1 MNTTTSAALPWLAE
15 PLLRGKA
22 LRAHALLLHGPAGVG
37 QFELGIALAEAWLCE
52 ATTSVK
58 PCRQCIGCRMMQSHS
73 HSDFHLL
80 LPEALREP
88 LGWLQLNEDGEPAG
102 KASKTKPSK
111 EIRVEAVRAAI
122 DWTQRSSARGGAKV
136 LLIHPAEAMNAVTAN
151 ALLKTLEEPP
161 GRLRLLLTA
170 ADPEG
175 LLPTVRSRCQ
185 RLALPKP
192 APELALAWLT
202 QRGVARAEVLLVA
215 ADGQP
220 LTALSLAEEGIDADQ
235 WERLPVQVQ
244 HGQAAAFAHWSVPRM
259 VDALQ
264 RLAHDLMAVAA
275 GGAPRYFARS
285 ALPSRLPSLDVL
297 GAWARDLIHAARHDE
312 HPWSAALRIEALVGR
327 AAALWRANPDGATV
341 QALDTLR
348 SR

>member
-136 LLIHPAEAMNAVTAN
+136 LLIT
-151 ALLKTLEEPP
+151 
-161 GRLRLLLTA
+161 R
-170 ADPEG
+170 
-175 LLPTVRSRCQ
+175 Q
-185 RLALPKP
+185 R
-192 APELALAWLT
+192 
-202 QRGVARAEVLLVA
+202 R
-215 ADGQP
+215 
-220 LTALSLAEEGIDADQ
+220 
-235 WERLPVQVQ
+235 
-244 HGQAAAFAHWSVPRM
+244 
-259 VDALQ
+259 
-264 RLAHDLMAVAA
+264 
-275 GGAPRYFARS
+275 
-285 ALPSRLPSLDVL
+285 
-297 GAWARDLIHAARHDE
+297 
-312 HPWSAALRIEALVGR
+312 
-327 AAALWRANPDGATV
+327 
-341 QALDTLR
+341 
-348 SR
+348 